1 MSSSNTEINSNRK
14 DNNKH
19 QKTVDKL
26 KSLVPEDQMVFNIS
40 LKRLQE
46 DVVELYLVDEDGEQ
60 YVNLAVEE
68 VLTLY
73 DPLMKTLKVIV
84 KSESN

>member
-1 MSSSNTEINSNRK
+1 MSSSNTETNSNRK

-19 QKTVDKL
+19 QETVDKL
-26 KSLVPEDQMVFNIS
+26 KALVPDDQMVFNIA

-46 DVVELYLVDEDGEQ
+46 DVVELYLVDEAGDQ
-60 YVNLAVEE
+60 YVNLAVQE

-73 DPLMKTLKVIV
+73 DPLMKTLKIIV
-84 KSESN
+84 KSEE

>member
-1 MSSSNTEINSNRK
+1 MSSSNTETNSNRK

-19 QKTVDKL
+19 QETVDKL
-26 KSLVPEDQMVFNIS
+26 KALVPDDQMVFNIA

-46 DVVELYLVDEDGEQ
+46 DVVELYLVDENGDQ
-60 YVNLAVEE
+60 YVNLAVQE

-73 DPLMKTLKVIV
+73 DPLMKTLKIIV
-84 KSESN
+84 KSEE